1 MCDIMSPKL
10 GIVVALAVLS
20 GIAVG
25 VTVAHPETVTRT
37 EYRPYAVAAVSG
49 DPRVIHITHETV
61 RELPVVTVRTE
72 TEYVASQPE
81 TVTRTETVN
90 VPTGYTDSD
99 LSAAHEEGYNQG
111 YERGGATAYQGFN
124 LALRTPCATEDSTNC
139 YWNASVQGDGSGES
153 FVTVGGVYYY
163 LGGSDTPDA
172 QWWMDGFETGCES
185 VADVDTCAAK
195 VTELE
200 GN

>member
-1 MCDIMSPKL
+1 MRDIMSPKL

-37 EYRPYAVAAVSG
+37 EYRPYAVAAVSS
-49 DPRVIHITHETV
+49 DPRVIHVTHETV
-61 RELPVVTVRTE
+61 RTE
-72 TEYVASQPE
+72 VEYV
-81 TVTRTETVN
+81 T
-90 VPTGYTDSD
+90 VPTGYT
-99 LSAAHEEGYNQG
+99 AADVAAA
-111 YERGGATAYQGFN
+111 GAEFEHA
-124 LALRTPCATEDSTNC
+124 LATPCATEDSTNC

-195 VTELE
+195 VAELE